1 MISCDI
7 EDGFLA
13 VFPLMIFLKSIFWDI
28 EAFHTI
34 TSRVI
39 GVEGHLKDGCTQ
51 VRSFDFRLI
60 QFARK
65 CYYCSLMSVL
75 FTQAP
80 LPGLRAA

>member
-1 MISCDI
+1 MSSTVCVISCDI

-39 GVEGHLKDGCTQ
+39 GVEGHLAMGVPK
-51 VRSFDFRLI
+51 
-60 QFARK
+60 
-65 CYYCSLMSVL
+65 
-75 FTQAP
+75 
-80 LPGLRAA
+80 